1 MKRKKVKTKNSEY
14 TVYSRENLI
23 FYEHKYRSI
32 NNIDV
37 AVAEQKLKEA
47 KQLNRSD
54 DKVKKYD

>member
-54 DKVKKYD
+54 DKVKKYE